1 MGTVNITVS
10 DGVRYAV
17 ADEGPNAS
25 EAVVCLHGFTGSKQ
39 SWTFLDE
46 MLPDSRLIKIDC
58 LGHGETDA
66 PLNGKRYSTSRQVSD
81 LAEIFDQLKL
91 HKVKLIGYSMGG
103 RLAYSLR

>member
-46 MLPDSRLIKIDC
+46 MLSDSRLIKID
-58 LGHGETDA
+58 
-66 PLNGKRYSTSRQVSD
+66 
-81 LAEIFDQLKL
+81 
-91 HKVKLIGYSMGG
+91 
-103 RLAYSLR
+103 